1 MACTLQNRP
10 GMIANPNRWRRLNPA
25 MVSDLPEGAAVF
37 EIANLVRTV
46 HLIGAADGNLRACLA
61 SVVGVTTTLPPSPGG
76 YYFRYELAA
85 AEKDA
90 LAERLAT
97 FQAGHRGQL
106 PTLNRGTK
114 RNLRI
119 ASRRAA

>member
-1 MACTLQNRP
+1 MACTLQNPSR
-10 GMIANPNRWRRLNPA
+10 MIANPNRWRRLNPA

-46 HLIGAADGNLRACLA
+46 HLIGAAEGNLRAQLL
-61 SVVGVTTTLPPSPGG
+61 SFVGPNSALPPSPGG
-76 YYFRYELAA
+76 YYFRYELAT

-90 LAERLAT
+90 LAERLAA

-114 RNLRI
+114 RPLRI